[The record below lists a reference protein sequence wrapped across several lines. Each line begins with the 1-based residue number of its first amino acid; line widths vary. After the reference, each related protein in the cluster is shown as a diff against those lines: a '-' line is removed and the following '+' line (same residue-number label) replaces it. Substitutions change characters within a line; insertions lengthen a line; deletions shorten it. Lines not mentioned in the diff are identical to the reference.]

1 MPVTGFKKQRAMK
14 KLVLKGFAAVAIA
27 ATLIP
32 NLANGQTLQN
42 FRSNSQ
48 KGALVFEAPKDT
60 VPFNGLK
67 VQLGG
72 HFAQQFQAL
81 NHSNTATA
89 VYNADSVNLNALKE
103 IGSGFNLATANLT
116 VDVQLADGVLLN
128 LTTYLSSRHHSETW
142 VKGGFVQIDKLTFL
156 NNATIDK
163 IMKYTR
169 FRLGHMEINYGDGHF
184 RRTDNGNAMYN
195 PFVGNYI
202 MDAFATE
209 VAAEAY
215 YMNKG
220 LMVMAALS
228 NGLINGGVTN
238 PGLNKPAIYG
248 KVAYDK
254 QMNDDLR
261 LRASGSIYYLS
272 STTRNTLYS
281 GDRTGSRYY
290 LAMENVLASTG
301 SNFTSGRMNP
311 GLTTSLTALQAN
323 VFGSFK
329 GIELMGTYEMASG
342 TGNGDVNTRTWNQIA
357 VDLLYRFGKED
368 KFHVGGRYNTL
379 TGTLPYQTNTV
390 TVDRIQAGGG
400 WYVTPNILA
409 KVEYVT
415 QNYRDFSATDI
426 RNGGN
431 FNGIMIEGVIGF

>member
-1 MPVTGFKKQRAMK
+1 MK
-14 KLVLKGFAAVAIA
+14 KLVLTGIAALAFA
-27 ATLIP
+27 ATLTP
-32 NLANGQTLQN
+32 NMVNGQTLQN
-42 FRSNSQ
+42 FRPNSQ
-48 KGALVFEAPKDT
+48 KGATIFEAPKDS
-60 VPFNGLK
+60 VPFSGFK

-72 HFAQQFQAL
+72 HFAQQFQSL
-81 NHSNTATA
+81 SHSNTATA

-116 VDVQLADGVLLN
+116 IDVQLSDGILLN

-156 NNATIDK
+156 NNATVDK

-220 LMVMAALS
+220 LIVMAALS

-238 PGLNKPAIYG
+238 PGLNKPAVYG

-254 QMNDDLR
+254 QVNNDLR
-261 LRASGSIYYLS
+261 FRASGSIYYLS

-281 GDRTGSRYY
+281 GDRTGK
-290 LAMENVLASTG
+290 
-301 SNFTSGRMNP
+301 
-311 GLTTSLTALQAN
+311 SL
-323 VFGSFK
+323 
-329 GIELMGTYEMASG
+329 
-342 TGNGDVNTRTWNQIA
+342 
-357 VDLLYRFGKED
+357 LLSYGK
-368 KFHVGGRYNTL
+368 
-379 TGTLPYQTNTV
+379 
-390 TVDRIQAGGG
+390 RIG
-400 WYVTPNILA
+400 
-409 KVEYVT
+409 
-415 QNYRDFSATDI
+415 
-426 RNGGN
+426 
-431 FNGIMIEGVIGF
+431 